1 MKSTE
6 IQCPEC
12 GHTFTPSDSFERAIK
27 QEVERELAKGREKL
41 SDRESQL
48 KQREAQLSLA
58 TKELADRVEAEVS
71 KRTSKLEEEAK
82 KTAET
87 KVSVE
92 LKDLS
97 ARLSEKERALAES
110 QQAELGLRKS
120 MRAVEEKERQLN
132 LEIER
137 QVQQR
142 VEAEKSSY
150 SKQAHEEFQLK
161 LMEKDKQI
169 RDIQSQLE
177 SAKRAAHQGS
187 QQTQGETVEEAF
199 EQDLALR
206 FPTDSFEAVPKGV
219 EGADLI
225 QHVRNVA
232 GNAVGKMLWEFKN
245 TKAYNSDWVTKLAKD
260 QRELDAD
267 IAILVTRTLP
277 KDSSPIEIIGG
288 IFVVSYGIALPFA
301 SALRKSLEE
310 LSYARAVTEGQDEK
324 MKLIYSYLTGPAF
337 KQKILSIVDA
347 FQSIK
352 DQLESEKRAYKR
364 IWAAREKMLDQV
376 IDSASGMYGDIEG
389 IAGRVLPKIDALALL
404 EPAAT
409 HNELAETVEA

>member
-1 MKSTE
+1 MKSSE

-12 GHTFTPSDSFERAIK
+12 GHAFTPSDSYERAIK
-27 QEVERELAKGREKL
+27 QEVERELAKSREKL
-41 SDRESQL
+41 ADRESQL
-48 KQREAQLSLA
+48 KQREAQLSSA

-71 KRTSKLEEEAK
+71 KRTSKLLEEAK

-87 KVSVE
+87 KVAVE

-142 VEAEKSSY
+142 VEAEKSNY
-150 SKQAHEEFQLK
+150 SKQAHEEFHLK

-177 SAKRAAHQGS
+177 AAKRAAHQGS

-199 EQDLALR
+199 EQNLALR

-219 EGADLI
+219 EGADLV
-225 QHVRNVA
+225 QHVRNVT
-232 GNAVGKMLWEFKN
+232 GNAVGTILWEFKN
-245 TKAYNSDWVTKLAKD
+245 TKVYNNDWVTKLAKD
-260 QRELDAD
+260 QRELGAD
-267 IAILVTRTLP
+267 IAILVTRALP
-277 KDSSPIEIIGG
+277 KDSSPIEIING

-324 MKLIYSYLTGPAF
+324 MKLIYSYLTGPTF

-404 EPAAT
+404 EPAVMQG
-409 HNELAETVEA
+409 ELAETVEL